1 MGKVGDRMTT
11 TLHDLTASYLSST
24 GWLPPEKA
32 GDRGGLWLDPS
43 SQFLL
48 PVPNDL
54 SRESVDWD
62 MVVERIAQVRVV
74 PVEEVVREIERQ
86 STDVVELRAANDIA
100 IRGSISFPAG
110 SVLVQSGWT
119 MLRSTATTSLG
130 QRARIRNYSKVGD
143 ELVASARMGHTRE
156 GSYIIPILLPIAA
169 PVTEQTAEE
178 AFQGMEISEPSEPA
192 QRRVM
197 RTFAEALDTINAVV
211 IQPER
216 EPPGSIDAELVR
228 SGVSSQFASALH
240 RILVQESVA
249 EFSAEFDWAP
259 GGGPAPKV
267 DNSIII
273 PAAASERV
281 GNVAQRL
288 KAHAVPRV
296 EQQFVGPILG
306 VQRDHDADTGSVTVE
321 VIRNHKPATVTVNVS
336 AGTLDD
342 AWGWARDR
350 RTVVVNS
357 KVRLTRSG
365 LQAITNDAVT
375 PLMVDVDR
383 S

>member
-1 MGKVGDRMTT
+1 MTS
-11 TLHDLTASYLSST
+11 TLHDLTASFLAST
-24 GWLPPEKA
+24 GWLPPEQV

-54 SRESVDWD
+54 SKEGVDWN
-62 MVVERIAQVRVV
+62 MVVERIAQVRGTS
-74 PVEEVVREIERQ
+74 VEEVVRDIERQ

-100 IRGSISFPAG
+100 IGGSISYLAG

-130 QRARIRNYSKVGD
+130 PRARIRNYSKVGD

-156 GSYIIPILLPIAA
+156 GSYIIPILLPIAE
-169 PVTEQTAEE
+169 PVIEQVTEEP
-178 AFQGMEISEPSEPA
+178 FQGMEISEPPEPP

-197 RTFAEALDTINAVV
+197 RTFAEALGTLDAVV
-211 IQPER
+211 IQPEQ
-216 EPPGSIDAELVR
+216 EPRGSIDAELVR

-259 GGGPAPKV
+259 VGGPAPKV
-267 DNSIII
+267 PKSVVI
-273 PAAASERV
+273 PVAASERV

-288 KAHAVPRV
+288 KSHAVPRE
-296 EQQFVGPILG
+296 EQQLVGPILG
-306 VQRDHDADTGSVTVE
+306 VQRDHDADTGSVTVA
-321 VIRNHKPATVTVNVS
+321 VVRNHRPVTVAVNVS
-336 AGTLDD
+336 ADTLDD

-357 KVRLTRSG
+357 KIRPTHNG
-365 LQAITNDAVT
+365 LQAVTHDAVG

>member
-1 MGKVGDRMTT
+1 MTT
-11 TLHDLTASYLSST
+11 TLHDLTASYLAST
-24 GWLPPEKA
+24 GWLPPEQI

-54 SRESVDWD
+54 TRESVDWD
-62 MVVERIAQVRVV
+62 LVVERIAQVRVV
-74 PVEEVVREIERQ
+74 TVQEVVRDIERQ

-100 IRGSISFPAG
+100 IRGSISYLAG

-119 MLRSTATTSLG
+119 MLRSTATTSLS

-156 GSYIIPILLPIAA
+156 GSYIIPILLPIAE
-169 PVTEQTAEE
+169 PLTEQAIEE
-178 AFQGMEISEPSEPA
+178 PFQGMEISEPPEPP

-197 RTFAEALDTINAVV
+197 RTFAEALATIDTVV

-216 EPPGSIDAELVR
+216 EPQGSIDAELVR
-228 SGVSSQFASALH
+228 TGVSSQFVSALH

-249 EFSAEFDWAP
+249 EFSANFEWAP

-267 DNSIII
+267 TKNIFI

-288 KAHAVPRV
+288 KRHAVPRV

-306 VQRDHDADTGSVTVE
+306 VQRDHDAETGSVAVE
-321 VIRNHKPATVTVNVS
+321 VIRNHRPATVTVNVS
-336 AGTLDD
+336 ADTLND

-357 KVRLTRSG
+357 KVRLTHRG
-365 LQAITNDAVT
+365 LQAVTNDAVA
-375 PLMVDVDR
+375 PLMIEVDR
-383 S
+383 P